1 MIESRYTTP
10 VQPLYPTAVDP
21 VPLLGLYLDAPLPS
35 SGRFGP
41 WIYGNFIA
49 TLDGRIALVNRQT
62 GHLAVP
68 QDISDPRD
76 WRLFQ
81 ELAARADVL
90 ITSGRYLRDLRLGTA
105 QDVLPLSSKPPFQD
119 LHAWRTRHGYPPQ
132 PDVAVL
138 SASLDFQLPPVL
150 LRQGRRVT
158 ILTTRNA
165 PAEAVARHEGS
176 GARVVPVNTGGAVAG
191 EAAARQLGQLGYRR
205 AYSVT
210 GPYVLHAFLEAGA
223 LDALFLTHR
232 HRIVGGEG
240 YSTIVEGEALEPPAE
255 LRLEWLYLDP
265 ATGGTPGQQ
274 FAHFSLEY
282 PPS

>member
-1 MIESRYTTP
+1 MTESRYTAP
-10 VQPLYPTAVDP
+10 VQPLYPAAVDP
-21 VPLLGLYLDAPLPS
+21 VPLLGLYLEAPLPS
-35 SGRFGP
+35 GGRFGP

-62 GHLAVP
+62 GRLGVAAS
-68 QDISDPRD
+68 ISDPRD

-138 SASLDFQLPPVL
+138 SASLDFQLPLSL

-158 ILTTRNA
+158 VLTTRDA
-165 PAEAVARHEGS
+165 PAEAVARHEGR
-176 GARVVPVNTGGAVAG
+176 GARVVPVNEGSAVCG
-191 EAAARQLGQLGYRR
+191 EAAARQLGQMGYRR

-210 GPYVLHAFLEAGA
+210 GPYVLHAFLKAGA
-223 LDALFLTHR
+223 LDGLFLTHR
-232 HRIVGGEG
+232 HRIVGGDG
-240 YSTIVEGEALEPPAE
+240 YSTIVEGEPLEPPAD
-255 LRLEWLYLDP
+255 LRLQWLYLDTATEDAP
-265 ATGGTPGQQ
+265 AQHY
-274 FAHFSLEY
+274 AHFSLES
-282 PPS
+282 PPP